1 MAHIRLIPD
10 SEAEGL
16 LAKLFVEA
24 RSRAGRVWNIVRLM
38 GQRPRQLQTSM
49 ALYREIM
56 FGESG
61 LTRAEREMVA
71 TVTSSVN
78 GCFY

>member
-1 MAHIRLIPD
+1 MAHIRLVSD
-10 SEAEGL
+10 SEASGV
-16 LAKLFVEA
+16 LARLFAEA
-24 RSRAGRVWNIVRLM
+24 RSRAGRVWNIVRIM
-38 GQRPRQLQTSM
+38 GLRPRQLQASM
-49 ALYREIM
+49 SLYREIM

-71 TVTSSVN
+71 TVTSAVN

>member
-1 MAHIRLIPD
+1 MLARLF
-10 SEAEGL
+10 A
-16 LAKLFVEA
+16 EA
-24 RSRAGRVWNIVRLM
+24 RSRAGRVWNIVRIM
-38 GQRPRQLQTSM
+38 GLRPRQLQASM
-49 ALYREIM
+49 SLYREIM

-71 TVTSSVN
+71 TVTSAVN